1 MNVFKRSLT
10 EEIGLSNQ
18 SFFLSLTKI
27 KYVVVCVVTTSINI
41 VMPEV

>member
-1 MNVFKRSLT
+1 MNIFKRSLT

-18 SFFLSLTKI
+18 SFYFLTKT